1 MGTLYVVTAPAGDPN
16 DLTHRALRIL
26 KKVSLIVAAEKG
38 SARVLLDHYGITTP
52 PVLAPGLV
60 PASGDDHL
68 DTLAQGDVALL
79 CSGLSPALP
88 ESGYRLIRGALDRKY
103 PVVPAP
109 GPSLPITALVISGLP
124 ADSFFYLG
132 ELPQEPAARS
142 ELLAAVSAEHRSIL
156 ALAPPALLP
165 AVLADLHSTLGD
177 RPLVLVVSSATGA
190 QVVWRGRSQEA
201 AGGLGEA
208 TLPGTYVL
216 VIGGAPAETVR
227 WDEGRL
233 RTEIQSLQVAGL
245 GAKEISQQLAGDSG
259 WSRREVYRLSVELAQ
274 EDRAQGGNTDAS

>member
-1 MGTLYVVTAPAGDPN
+1 VGTLYVVTAPAGDPD
-16 DLTHRALRIL
+16 DLTRRALRIL
-26 KKVSLIVAAEKG
+26 KKVSLIVAGEEG

-52 PVLAPGLV
+52 LV
-60 PASGDDHL
+60 PAPGDDHL
-68 DTLAQGDVALL
+68 DTLAEGDVAFL

-88 ESGYRLIRGALDRKY
+88 ESGYRLIRGVVDRGY

-132 ELPQEPAARS
+132 ELPKEPTARS
-142 ELLAAVSAEHRSIL
+142 ELLAAVSAEHRTVL
-156 ALAPPALLP
+156 ALAPRALLP
-165 AVLADLHSTLGD
+165 AALADLHSTLGD
-177 RPLVLVVSSATGA
+177 RPLVLVVSSTMGA
-190 QVVWRGRSQEA
+190 QVVWRGRSREA

-216 VIGGAPAETVR
+216 VIGGAPDKTVR
-227 WDEGRL
+227 WDEDRL
-233 RTEIQSLQVAGL
+233 RSEIQSLQAAGL
-245 GAKEISQQLAGDSG
+245 GAKEISQQLAANSG

-274 EDRAQGGNTDAS
+274 RDRAQGGESDAS